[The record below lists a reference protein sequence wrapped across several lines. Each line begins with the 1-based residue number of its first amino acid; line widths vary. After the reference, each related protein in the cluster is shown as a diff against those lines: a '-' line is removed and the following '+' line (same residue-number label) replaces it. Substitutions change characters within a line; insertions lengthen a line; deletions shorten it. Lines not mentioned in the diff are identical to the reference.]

1 MQWVMFDWIALML
14 IVASPFAGL
23 MGGRAIA
30 EGATGHGSRLSW
42 LLAGATA
49 LVFVLLFGSFTPH
62 QPGDGRWEG
71 ILLMTFA
78 IGSFL
83 LYLVVFSIGVSAA
96 AVIARFHAWRERD
109 LERRG
114 EQQAAISALHA
125 ELED

>member
-1 MQWVMFDWIALML
+1 MQWVMFDWLALIL
-14 IVASPFAGL
+14 IVVSPFAGL

-30 EGATGHGSRLSW
+30 EGATGHGSRVSW
-42 LLAGATA
+42 LLAGGTA
-49 LVFVLLFGSFTPH
+49 LLFVMLFGSFTPH

-71 ILLMTFA
+71 ILLLTFA

-83 LYLVVFSIGVSAA
+83 LYLIVFSVGVSAV

-109 LERRG
+109 LARRN

>member
-83 LYLVVFSIGVSAA
+83 LYLVIFSIGVSAV

-114 EQQAAISALHA
+114 EQQAAISALLA

>member
-49 LVFVLLFGSFTPH
+49 LIFVLLFGSFTPH

-83 LYLVVFSIGVSAA
+83 LYLVVFSIGVSAV

-114 EQQAAISALHA
+114 EQQAAISALLA

>member
-1 MQWVMFDWIALML
+1 MQWVMFDWLALIL
-14 IVASPFAGL
+14 IVVSPFAGL
-23 MGGRAIA
+23 VGGRAIA
-30 EGATGHGSRLSW
+30 EGSTGHGSRASW
-42 LLAGATA
+42 LLAGGTA
-49 LVFVLLFGSFTPH
+49 LLFVMLFGSFTPH

-71 ILLMTFA
+71 ILLLTFA

-83 LYLVVFSIGVSAA
+83 LYLIVFSVGVSAV

-109 LERRG
+109 LARRS

>member
-1 MQWVMFDWIALML
+1 MQWVMFDWIALIL
-14 IVASPFAGL
+14 IVVSPFAGL

-30 EGATGHGSRLSW
+30 EGATGHGSRASW

-49 LVFVLLFGSFTPH
+49 FAFVAIFGSFTPH

-71 ILLMTFA
+71 ILLLTFA

-83 LYLVVFSIGVSAA
+83 LYLVVFSVGVSAV
-96 AVIARFHAWRERD
+96 AVIARYHSWHERD
-109 LERRG
+109 VARRG
-114 EQQAAISALHA
+114 EQQAAITALHA